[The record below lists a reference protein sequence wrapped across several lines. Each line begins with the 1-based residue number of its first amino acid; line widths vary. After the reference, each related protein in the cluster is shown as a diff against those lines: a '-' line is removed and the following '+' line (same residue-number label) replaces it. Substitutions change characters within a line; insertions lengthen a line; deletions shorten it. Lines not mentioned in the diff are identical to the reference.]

1 LEKGLA
7 VGGLLATAG
16 LAFSVQAVGLWGQH
30 QFGPLSSGELLRLVI
45 PGGVL
50 LTLGC
55 QVVLVSFFLS
65 ILGLPL
71 RR

>member
-1 LEKGLA
+1 MLKDMMHRTA
-7 VGGLLATAG
+7 RSAALL
-16 LAFSVQAVGLWGQH
+16 
-30 QFGPLSSGELLRLVI
+30 
-45 PGGVL
+45 L

-55 QVVLVSFFLS
+55 QIVLVSFFLS

>member
-1 LEKGLA
+1 LSVMAVSTWSGHAFGTLA
-7 VGGLLATAG
+7 
-16 LAFSVQAVGLWGQH
+16 
-30 QFGPLSSGELLRLVI
+30 PGELLRIVI

-65 ILGLPL
+65 ILGLSK
-71 RR
+71 R